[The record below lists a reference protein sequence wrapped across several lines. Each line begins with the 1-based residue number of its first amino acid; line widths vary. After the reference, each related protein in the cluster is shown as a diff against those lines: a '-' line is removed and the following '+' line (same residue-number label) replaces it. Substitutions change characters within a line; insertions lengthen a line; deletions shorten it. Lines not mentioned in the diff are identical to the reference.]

1 VLQLSDV
8 VSCLALLV
16 GCLLLDKL
24 QVLLEALLLI
34 TQLLLIVLHSQVV
47 AFLGALALL
56 EETALVAILLDLVEA
71 LELV

>member
-1 VLQLSDV
+1 MLQLSDV
-8 VSCLALLV
+8 VSGLALLV

-34 TQLLLIVLHSQVV
+34 TQLLLIVLHSQIV

-71 LELV
+71 LKLV

>member
-1 VLQLSDV
+1 MLQLSDV
-8 VSCLALLV
+8 VSGLALLV

-71 LELV
+71 LKLV

>member
-1 VLQLSDV
+1 MLQLSDV
-8 VSCLALLV
+8 VSGLALLV

-34 TQLLLIVLHSQVV
+34 TQLLLIVLHSQIV

>member
-1 VLQLSDV
+1 MLQLSDV
-8 VSCLALLV
+8 VSGLALLV